1 MSVTRRDFVK
11 QSSVAAA
18 SVAIAPHVL
27 LADPAYQQGTSD
39 VALRQLCMFA
49 LDAARSAGAEYADA
63 RVVRRRLQEV
73 EVRQDRVSALQ
84 DVESVGVGIR
94 VLIGGA
100 WGFAASNQLT
110 RPECVQ
116 LARFAAEQASAN
128 RKTGPRE
135 VYLGPIDASPDGE
148 WWSPVEIDPFEVAIG
163 EKVALL
169 MAANAEALRVS
180 GARLAS
186 SAIACERID
195 TTFASTAGSLIS
207 QYAYRTYPSMS
218 VTAISPDGSDFQT
231 RSSTEVA
238 PMGLGYEHVL
248 AADLEGHAR
257 EWAEQAVEKISASPV
272 EPGEYDLILLPSN
285 LFLTIHETIGRP
297 TELDRALGYEAGF
310 AGTSFLS
317 PPEAVIGAFQYGPE
331 FLNVQADRTQRGAL
345 ATIGWDDEGVTAD
358 SWPIIRD
365 GIFVDYQTTREQAS
379 WIAALTDNEYS
390 HGCAHAESWD
400 QVPFQRMPNISLLP
414 GEYDHVLDDLIA
426 ATSRGILVEGA
437 GPYSIDQQG
446 HDFQFGGQ
454 ISYEVRDGAVAGM
467 LRDVAYVGNT
477 PEFWNSLDMLGGPR
491 SYELGGTISDVK
503 GQPAQVS
510 AVSHGSPVA
519 RFRGVQ
525 VINTGPGA

>member
-11 QSSVAAA
+11 QSSLVAASLA
-18 SVAIAPHVL
+18 AAPRMR
-27 LADPAYQQGTSD
+27 LADPVVQQGASD

-49 LDAARSAGAEYADA
+49 LDAAWAAGAEYADA
-63 RVVRRRLQEV
+63 RVVRTRRQEV
-73 EVRQDRVSALQ
+73 EVSQDLVSALQ
-84 DVESVGVGIR
+84 DMESVGVGIR

-128 RKTGPRE
+128 QKTGPRQ
-135 VYLGPIDASPDGE
+135 VSLGPIDASPDGE
-148 WWSPVEIDPFEVAIG
+148 WWSPVEIDPFEVSVG
-163 EKVALL
+163 EKTALL
-169 MAANAEALRVS
+169 MAANREALRVD
-180 GARLAS
+180 GVWLAS
-186 SAIACERID
+186 SAIACERVD

-207 QYAYRTYPSMS
+207 QHAYRTYPSME
-218 VTAISPDGSDFQT
+218 VTAISPDGSDFQV

-248 AADLEGHAR
+248 DADLEGHAR
-257 EWAEQAVEKISASPV
+257 GWAEQAVEKLSATSV

-297 TELDRALGYEAGF
+297 TELDRALGYEAGY

-317 PPEAVIGAFQYGPE
+317 PPEAVLGTFQYGPE
-331 FLNVQADRTQRGAL
+331 FMNVQADRTQRGAL

-358 SWPIIRD
+358 SWPIVRD
-365 GIFVDYQTTREQAS
+365 GVLVDYQTTREQAS
-379 WIAALTDNEYS
+379 WIASLTDNEYS

-414 GEYDHVLDDLIA
+414 GEYDHVVEDLIA
-426 ATSRGILVEGA
+426 ATTRGILVEGA
-437 GPYSIDQQG
+437 GPYSIDQQRYN
-446 HDFQFGGQ
+446 FQFGGQ
-454 ISYEVRDGAVAGM
+454 LFHEVRDGALVGM
-467 LRDVAYVGNT
+467 LRDVAYVGDT
-477 PEFWNSLDMLGGPR
+477 PGFWNSLDMLGGPR
-491 SYELGGTISDVK
+491 SYELGGTLSDFK

-519 RFRGVQ
+519 RFKGVQ
-525 VINTGPGA
+525 VINTGPVA